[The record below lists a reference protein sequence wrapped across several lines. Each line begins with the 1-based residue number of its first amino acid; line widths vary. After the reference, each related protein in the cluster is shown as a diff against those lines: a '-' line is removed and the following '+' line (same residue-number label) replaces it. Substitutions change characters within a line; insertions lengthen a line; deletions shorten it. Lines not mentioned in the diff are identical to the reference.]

1 MQALLTSM
9 CSCSAPINLN
19 GACAKIP
26 VMEAHG
32 LGMATSNFAT
42 FSDALKKTS
51 IQVAG
56 RKVNSVHQQSTMS
69 CSCFLSLTGQSQSLV
84 RPAQITRWSR
94 GVAKVL

>member
-42 FSDALKKTS
+42 FSDALKKLLFKLLD
-51 IQVAG
+51 V
-56 RKVNSVHQQSTMS
+56 RSTLFINRVQ
-69 CSCFLSLTGQSQSLV
+69 CHAAFLFL
-84 RPAQITRWSR
+84 
-94 GVAKVL
+94 